1 MVYYIY
7 VLLCIFFFKWLF
19 KKFYL
24 VNIYFFSRSLKK
36 EKFYSDFIYL
46 IEVND
51 FLIET
56 WSNNEARVGDCLE
69 NEDRDGL
76 ING

>member
-1 MVYYIY
+1 MYIIYYY
-7 VLLCIFFFKWLF
+7 VFFFLNGYL

-24 VNIYFFSRSLKK
+24 VNIYFFSSSLKK

-56 WSNNEARVGDCLE
+56 WSNNEARVGNCLE